1 MPKLF
6 KPEISKIIKKTQK
19 KNCHIKFCNK
29 VIELTNLAGV
39 LRNGNIE
46 AEFHKIS
53 VKFVTQ
59 TIVS

>member
-6 KPEISKIIKKTQK
+6 KPEISKIVKKPPK
-19 KNCHIKFCNK
+19 KICHIKFCIK
-29 VIELTNLAGV
+29 AIELINLAGV
-39 LRNGNIE
+39 LCNGNIE

>member
-6 KPEISKIIKKTQK
+6 EPEISKIIKKTPK
-19 KNCHIKFCNK
+19 KICHIKFCNK
-29 VIELTNLAGV
+29 AIELINLPRV
-39 LRNGNIE
+39 LRNGDIE

-59 TIVS
+59 TIVP